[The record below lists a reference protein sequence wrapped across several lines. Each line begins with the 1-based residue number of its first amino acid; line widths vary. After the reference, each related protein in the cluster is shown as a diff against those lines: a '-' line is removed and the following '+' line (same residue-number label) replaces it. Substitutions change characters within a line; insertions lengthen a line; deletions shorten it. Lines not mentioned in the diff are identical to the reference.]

1 MNRDIILYADNGTL
15 RDSIE
20 DLVAREFSD
29 YKIKSYSDWIQL
41 SDRLDQDVSGVALV
55 VLDDVMPKMDGI
67 GVINLYAQEERMRKV
82 PFIFFSR
89 DGDMLELA
97 REWGARYCI
106 LKDDWD
112 MVLRVIREALNQ
124 LKG

>member
-1 MNRDIILYADNGTL
+1 MKRDIILYADNGTL

-29 YKIKSYSDWIQL
+29 YKIKSYSDWIKL
-41 SDRLDQDVSGVALV
+41 SERLDQDVSGVALV
-55 VLDDVMPKMDGI
+55 VTDDVMPKMDGM

-106 LKDDWD
+106 LKDDGD
-112 MVLRVIREALNQ
+112 MVLRVIREALNEY
-124 LKG
+124 